1 MGLTVQLG
9 YVYICSISVAAMIIN
24 FFSISAKL
32 LMHVWNALFCF
43 RGRERSHSFNAV
55 DPASIERCI
64 EEQQLSPARL
74 DKSLKILADTYP
86 GLQRLCVLDVI
97 RRGLSWT
104 SCKVGGD
111 GIVVPVEGEVA
122 GVDNC
127 FDFIHVDCK
136 NRE

>member
-1 MGLTVQLG
+1 MGTVQLG
-9 YVYICSISVAAMIIN
+9 YVHICSISVAAMIIN
-24 FFSISAKL
+24 VFSSSAEL
-32 LMHVWNALFCF
+32 LMHVCNSLSCF

-74 DKSLKILADTYP
+74 DKKSEDLGRHVSRVTET
-86 GLQRLCVLDVI
+86 LCHRCH
-97 RRGLSWT
+97 RRRLSWT
-104 SCKVGGD
+104 SCKVGDD
-111 GIVVPVEGEVA
+111 GFVVPVEGEVA
-122 GVDNC
+122 AVDNC

>member
-1 MGLTVQLG
+1 MSEMLFFVFGGGSDLTALMQL
-9 YVYICSISVAAMIIN
+9 I
-24 FFSISAKL
+24 
-32 LMHVWNALFCF
+32 
-43 RGRERSHSFNAV
+43 
-55 DPASIERCI
+55 PASIERCI

-111 GIVVPVEGEVA
+111 GFVVRVEGEVA
-122 GVDNC
+122 AWKIALISFV
-127 FDFIHVDCK
+127 
-136 NRE
+136 